1 MKQVAL
7 GLDYL
12 HSRSPPVIH
21 GDLRGVSV
29 A

>member
-1 MKQVAL
+1 MKQIAL

-12 HSRSPPVIH
+12 HSCSPPVIH